1 MTDQRYRVVR
11 RLDAGGMAEVFV
23 GMATSIKG
31 FDKTVAIKRVLPNL
45 TRNRKFVR
53 MFLDEARLSL
63 LLNHTNVVQVFDVGQ
78 ADGTYFIVMEF
89 IDGVNLKALLEAA
102 DQWGGRVG
110 VPQAVLIASEVC
122 KGLSYAHD
130 LRDPTG
136 QPLGIVHRDISPPN
150 VLISEQGEVKIADFG
165 LAKARSQVEHTDPGF
180 VKGKFGYLSPE
191 AAYGEPIDPRTDIFA
206 VGIVLW
212 EMLAGRR
219 LFQGQTDLKTLD
231 LVRKARI
238 PELTLFNP
246 DVPPDLETI
255 VYKALARDKS
265 ARYQRSDELG
275 NDLMQFLFD
284 HGLKVASFDIAELVK
299 KAKAGK
305 SAPVSPRP
313 LHEGLEEMIQQEISH
328 FISATTLEQAAQATL
343 GATSLEDPA
352 QWFDFAEDPTAAA
365 SGGRSRLINIQ
376 AVGPAA
382 QARADHDD
390 APPDINLDSAVAAP
404 GMFKDEDAAGDAVD
418 VDFET
423 SESAAPDAQ
432 SKQADTQTHTP
443 SPILAP
449 TPAPTPAPDA
459 PPHAH
464 PDDGHPDDVAAAA
477 DADAN
482 ATHVMTLEELQNTGK
497 AAGAV
502 PSGGGARKVK
512 HNDTDGAGWEG
523 EATRIIRPSEQQQQP
538 AAKPP
543 RALLGAVVVL
553 LVVLIVVVIVVSL

>member
-432 SKQADTQTHTP
+432 SKQAHTQTHTP
-443 SPILAP
+443 SPTPTP

-459 PPHAH
+459 PSHAH